1 METPVPSPAVS
12 ADDSAKAFSCLVC
25 RQRKVRCDRAQPCR
39 NCRRARIDCEYVAPV
54 RGKRKRS
61 QPSRETMRAKLRRY
75 EDMLKTRGVD
85 VAEHA
90 GTAPATR
97 EDALSESNGKTTEAP
112 TSPLLLTPR
121 DEAAPPMGF
130 RYGLIKT
137 PRSGPRLI
145 SKEGNSRYYE
155 TCVDMDKVANDFCTN
170 ITCSSTLWTDIND
183 DFRHPDEFVPVGD
196 DDEEHEADLFL
207 GSGSPSSSFLGQL
220 CDWHPTTQCL
230 YALRDMYVDRIDP
243 LMKIIHIPTF
253 WALVWQAA
261 ERKEEVSKPIE
272 AAVFCFYFGT
282 ISVLEETD
290 CERLFKEGKKTVL
303 AKYRAIARH
312 TLKRAGLLSTSS
324 PMTLR
329 AFCLFMLG
337 LRGTIRYESQYVLC
351 GIALRLAQKMG
362 LHRNGTSLGLSLF
375 ETEMRRRLWWHIAH
389 LEFRTADL
397 LGAKPSLDIHLG
409 DAGLPWNVEDEDL
422 EPSMT
427 AVPKDR
433 HAITSITMCIVR
445 CDLAQSLQRLSGT
458 STFVASWG
466 DIGTSS
472 TVTSVDKD
480 ALIDEIEDKFET
492 RYVRYCDP
500 SRPLDVL
507 VTSMIRAAVCNTRLF
522 AHNPRRFADAGGQ
535 VTEAERNVA
544 FRNASKLLEYASMVG
559 ENPSLRKFEWRLN
572 STYLWDKILFVLIE
586 ARRKRPGSD
595 ADRVWELIGRVFLQ
609 YPDAFGQSSAKAVYR
624 ALSKWTL
631 EVWDGHVA
639 AKQAQGMPDPEEPAY
654 IRTMRERRDAV
665 VEGAETSVK
674 ESEAATANA
683 PLEAAHDDAK
693 AAEAHEGGEIGEFSD
708 LGSFELN
715 LDEWVNWEQLVSEQS
730 GFYHAEGY

>member
-1 METPVPSPAVS
+1 METQVPSPAVS
-12 ADDSAKAFSCLVC
+12 ADDSVKTFSCLVC
-25 RQRKVRCDRAQPCR
+25 RQRKVRCDHAQPCR
-39 NCRRARIDCEYVAPV
+39 NCKRTKVDCEYVAPV

-61 QPSRETMRAKLRRY
+61 QPSRETMHAKLRRY

-85 VAEHA
+85 VAEHTS
-90 GTAPATR
+90 TAPAAC
-97 EDALSESNGKTTEAP
+97 EDALSESNETTTESP
-112 TSPLLLTPR
+112 TSLSVPTTPR

-130 RYGLIKT
+130 RSALIKT
-137 PRSGPRLI
+137 PRSGPRLV
-145 SKEGNSRYYE
+145 SKEGHSRYYE
-155 TCVDMDKVANDFCTN
+155 
-170 ITCSSTLWTDIND
+170 SSTLWTDIND
-183 DFRHPDEFVPVGD
+183 DFRHPDEFVAAGD
-196 DDEEHEADLFL
+196 DDAEHEADLFL
-207 GSGSPSSSFLGQL
+207 GTSSPSSSFIGQL
-220 CDWHPTTQCL
+220 RDWHPATHCL

-243 LMKIIHIPTF
+243 LMKIMHIPTF
-253 WALVWQAA
+253 WALVRQAA

-272 AAVFCFYFGT
+272 AVVFCFYFGT
-282 ISVLEETD
+282 ISVMEEKD
-290 CERLFKEGKKTVL
+290 CEKLFKEDKKTVF
-303 AKYRAIARH
+303 AKYRAIARY

-337 LRGTIRYESQYVLC
+337 LRGTIPYESQYILC

-409 DAGLPWNVEDEDL
+409 DAGIPWNVEDEDL
-422 EPSMT
+422 EPSMI

-433 HAITSITMCIVR
+433 R
-445 CDLAQSLQRLSGT
+445 T

-466 DIGTSS
+466 DIGSS
-472 TVTSVDKD
+472 SNVTSADKD

-492 RYVRYCDP
+492 NYLRYCDP
-500 SRPLDVL
+500 SRPLDML
-507 VTSMIRAAVCNTRLF
+507 VAGMICAAVCNTRLF
-522 AHNPRRFADAGGQ
+522 AHNPRRFADSGRQ

-544 FRNASKLLEYASMVG
+544 FHNASKLLEYAAMVG
-559 ENPSLRKFEWRLN
+559 ENPCLRKFEWRLN

-586 ARRKRPGSD
+586 ARRKRPSSEL
-595 ADRVWELIGRVFLQ
+595 DRVWELIGRVFSQ
-609 YPDAFGQSSAKAVYR
+609 YPDAFGQSSAKAVYK

-631 EVWDGHVA
+631 EVWDGYVA
-639 AKQAQGMPDPEEPAY
+639 AKQAEGMPDPEEPAY
-654 IRTMRERRDAV
+654 VRTMRERRDTA
-665 VEGAETSVK
+665 VEGAETNVK
-674 ESEAATANA
+674 ETEAATAKT
-683 PLEAAHDDAK
+683 PLGVAHDDAK
-693 AAEAHEGGEIGEFSD
+693 AVEAPEAGGFGEFSD

>member
-1 METPVPSPAVS
+1 METQVPSPAVS
-12 ADDSAKAFSCLVC
+12 ANDSAKTFSCLVC
-25 RQRKVRCDRAQPCR
+25 RQRKVRCDHAQPCS
-39 NCRRARIDCEYVAPV
+39 NCKRAKIDCEYVAPM

-61 QPSRETMRAKLRRY
+61 QPSQPSRETMHAKLRRY

-85 VAEHA
+85 GAEHTS
-90 GTAPATR
+90 TAPATC
-97 EDALSESNGKTTEAP
+97 EDALSESNETTKSP
-112 TSPLLLTPR
+112 TSSSLPTPR

-130 RYGLIKT
+130 RYGLVKT

-155 TCVDMDKVANDFCTN
+155 T
-170 ITCSSTLWTDIND
+170 STLWTDIND
-183 DFRHPDEFVPVGD
+183 DATQFRHPDEFVPAGD

-207 GSGSPSSSFLGQL
+207 GSGSPSSSFMGQL
-220 CDWHPTTQCL
+220 GDWHPTTQCL
-230 YALRDMYVDRIDP
+230 YALRDIYVDRIDP
-243 LMKIIHIPTF
+243 LMKIMHMPTF
-253 WALVWQAA
+253 WALVRQAA

-282 ISVLEETD
+282 MSVMEEQD
-290 CERLFKEGKKTVL
+290 CERLFKQGKKAVL

-337 LRGTIRYESQYVLC
+337 LRGTIRYESQYILC

-427 AVPKDR
+427 KVPKDR

-472 TVTSVDKD
+472 NVASADKD

-492 RYVRYCDP
+492 KYVRYCDP
-500 SRPLDVL
+500 SRPLDML
-507 VTSMIRAAVCNTRLF
+507 VTAMIRAAVCNTRLF
-522 AHNPRRFADAGGQ
+522 AHNPRRFADSGRQ

-544 FRNASKLLEYASMVG
+544 FHNASKLLEYASMVG
-559 ENPSLRKFEWRLN
+559 ENSSLRRFEWRLN

-586 ARRKRPGSD
+586 ARRKKPGTD
-595 ADRVWELIGRVFLQ
+595 VDRIWELIGRVFSQ
-609 YPDAFGQSSAKAVYR
+609 YPDAFGQSSAKAVYK

-639 AKQAQGMPDPEEPAY
+639 AKQAAGMPDPEEPAY
-654 IRTMRERRDAV
+654 VRAMREKRDAA
-665 VEGAETSVK
+665 VEGAEVNVEETETVTV
-674 ESEAATANA
+674 TANTSM
-683 PLEAAHDDAK
+683 EAAHDDAK
-693 AAEAHEGGEIGEFSD
+693 AVEAPEVGGFGEFSD

-730 GFYHAEGY
+730 GFYHAKGY